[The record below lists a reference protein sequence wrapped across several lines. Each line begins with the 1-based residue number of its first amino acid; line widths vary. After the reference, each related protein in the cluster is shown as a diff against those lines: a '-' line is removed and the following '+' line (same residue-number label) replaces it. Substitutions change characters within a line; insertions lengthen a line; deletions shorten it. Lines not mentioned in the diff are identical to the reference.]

1 MTSGRDGG
9 VPRSTGAVDS
19 PESFAGWVLP
29 WPRFEVDWR
38 RAALLVIDVQNYSS
52 KVGMGIAQMLAER
65 HPEVAGYYAD
75 RIENTMVPNI
85 RRLIDGFRLAGREII
100 YTRHGP
106 LLPDGRDMIAR
117 RRVRDEEAIHA
128 THKPAL
134 WPAGSF
140 EHEIIDALRPEI
152 GDLVLDKNASSPFN
166 GTGIVQ
172 LLRNLQIDTVVLS
185 GTATEMCVET
195 TARDAG
201 DRGYNVVVAEDA
213 TGTYFHAHHL
223 AALSSIARVYG
234 QVWDTDTVLARL
246 GDAFGE
252 SSRASSGDGASRSTS
267 PR

>member
-152 GDLVLDKNASSPFN
+152 GDLVLEVEPGRRKRVAAPVLPVGPAAVGVANGARRATAAGKKLVVGPWEPVHMTVDDVHVHSPLRGGGSTRGTPSHLPN
-166 GTGIVQ
+166 GHSDRVP
-172 LLRNLQIDTVVLS
+172 
-185 GTATEMCVET
+185 TA
-195 TARDAG
+195 
-201 DRGYNVVVAEDA
+201 
-213 TGTYFHAHHL
+213 
-223 AALSSIARVYG
+223 
-234 QVWDTDTVLARL
+234 
-246 GDAFGE
+246 
-252 SSRASSGDGASRSTS
+252 STS
-267 PR
+267 